1 MSSILKDWNPVRP
14 LLLLN
19 MRRDLLWQFTKRN
32 IQSGFRGSL
41 LGVFWVVLSPLL
53 MLALYTFVFGVV
65 FGGSFEQLNAEGHLV
80 RKDGASYALG
90 IFLGLSVMSL
100 ISGTLSSS
108 ATLIVSNPNFV
119 KKVVFPLE
127 VLPVAQVGNLA
138 FNFSISLGLC
148 LIGAILVGDGFCMAW
163 IWLPL
168 IILPSVF
175 ISLGTG
181 WLLASL
187 GVFFRD
193 IAQLTQ
199 FLGMVLLYASGVFYS
214 VGKIPETYWNFL
226 KLNPVLHIVDQL
238 RQAILWQE
246 IPDRN
251 ILIMLW
257 VSSLVVFQ
265 AGYWVFQRLRSDF
278 ADVL

>member
-1 MSSILKDWNPVRP
+1 MFSLLKDWNPIAP
-14 LLLLN
+14 LVLLRK
-19 MRRDLLWQFTKRN
+19 RRDLLWQFTKRN

-53 MLALYTFVFGVV
+53 MLGLYTFVFGIV

-148 LIGAILVGDGFCMAW
+148 LIGAILIGDGFCMAW

-175 ISLGTG
+175 ISLGIG

-246 IPDRN
+246 IPDRD
-251 ILIMLW
+251 ILIILW
-257 VSSLVVFQ
+257 ISSLVVFQ
-265 AGYWVFQRLRSDF
+265 LGYWVFQRLRSDF

>member
-19 MRRDLLWQFTKRN
+19 TRRDLLWQFTKRN

-127 VLPVAQVGNLA
+127 VLPVAQVCNLA
-138 FNFSISLGLC
+138 CNFSISLGLC

-168 IILPSVF
+168 IILPIVF

-214 VGKIPETYWNFL
+214 VEKIPETYWKFL

-246 IPDRN
+246 IPDQN

-257 VSSLVVFQ
+257 ISSLVVFQ
-265 AGYWVFQRLRSDF
+265 LGYWVFQRLRSDF

>member
-65 FGGSFEQLNAEGHLV
+65 FGGSFEQLNAEGQLV

-138 FNFSISLGLC
+138 FNFSISLVLC
-148 LIGAILVGDGFCMAW
+148 LIGAIIVGDGFCMAW

-175 ISLGTG
+175 ISLGIG

-214 VGKIPETYWNFL
+214 VGKIPETYWTFL
-226 KLNPVLHIVDQL
+226 KWNPILHIVDQL

-246 IPDRN
+246 IPDRD

-265 AGYWVFQRLRSDF
+265 LGYWVFQRLRSDF

>member
-1 MSSILKDWNPVRP
+1 
-14 LLLLN
+14 
-19 MRRDLLWQFTKRN
+19 MRF
-32 IQSGFRGSL
+32 
-41 LGVFWVVLSPLL
+41 
-53 MLALYTFVFGVV
+53 YTFVFGVV

-148 LIGAILVGDGFCMAW
+148 LIGATLVGDGFCMAW

-175 ISLGTG
+175 ISLGIG

-214 VGKIPETYWNFL
+214 VGKIPEIYWNFL

-246 IPDRN
+246 IPDRD

-257 VSSLVVFQ
+257 ISSLVVFQ
-265 AGYWVFQRLRSDF
+265 TGYWVFRRLRSDF
-278 ADVL
+278 ADGLLPPTCSLDFYGTL

>member
-1 MSSILKDWNPVRP
+1 MSSILKDWNPVTP
-14 LLLLN
+14 LTPLN

-100 ISGTLSSS
+100 ISGTLSCS
-108 ATLIVSNPNFV
+108 ATLIVANPNFV

-138 FNFSISLGLC
+138 FNFSISLVLC
-148 LIGAILVGDGFCMAW
+148 LIGATLVGDGFCMAW

-175 ISLGTG
+175 ISLGIG
-181 WLLASL
+181 WLVASL

-193 IAQLTQ
+193 IVQLTQ

-214 VGKIPETYWNFL
+214 VGKIPEIFWSFL
-226 KLNPVLHIVDQL
+226 RLNPVLHIVDQL

-246 IPDRN
+246 IPDRD

-265 AGYWVFQRLRSDF
+265 TGYWVFRRLRSDF

>member
-168 IILPSVF
+168 IILPIVF
-175 ISLGTG
+175 ISLGIG

-214 VGKIPETYWNFL
+214 AGKYQKAIGTFL

-246 IPDRN
+246 IPDRD

-265 AGYWVFQRLRSDF
+265 LGYWIFQRLRSDF

>member
-1 MSSILKDWNPVRP
+1 MLSILKDWNPVRP

-168 IILPSVF
+168 IILPIVF

-214 VGKIPETYWNFL
+214 VGKIPESYWNFL

-246 IPDRN
+246 IPDPD

-265 AGYWVFQRLRSDF
+265 VGYWVFQRLRSDF

>member
-1 MSSILKDWNPVRP
+1 MFSVLKDWNPIAP
-14 LLLLN
+14 LVLL
-19 MRRDLLWQFTKRN
+19 MKRQDLLWQFTKRN

-65 FGGSFEQLNAEGHLV
+65 FGGSFEQSNAEGHLV

-168 IILPSVF
+168 IILPSLF
-175 ISLGTG
+175 ISLGIG

-226 KLNPVLHIVDQL
+226 KFNPILHIVDQL

-257 VSSLVVFQ
+257 ISSLVVYQ
-265 AGYWVFQRLRSDF
+265 LGYWVFQRLRSDF

>member
-1 MSSILKDWNPVRP
+1 M
-14 LLLLN
+14 LLLN

-32 IQSGFRGSL
+32 IQTGFRGSL

-65 FGGSFEQLNAEGHLV
+65 FGGSFEQLNTEGHLV

-175 ISLGTG
+175 ISLGIG

-214 VGKIPETYWNFL
+214 VRKIPETY
-226 KLNPVLHIVDQL
+226 
-238 RQAILWQE
+238 
-246 IPDRN
+246 
-251 ILIMLW
+251 
-257 VSSLVVFQ
+257 
-265 AGYWVFQRLRSDF
+265 
-278 ADVL
+278 

>member
-1 MSSILKDWNPVRP
+1 
-14 LLLLN
+14 
-19 MRRDLLWQFTKRN
+19 
-32 IQSGFRGSL
+32 
-41 LGVFWVVLSPLL
+41 

-90 IFLGLSVMSL
+90 IFLGLSVLSL
-100 ISGTLSSS
+100 ISGTLSCS
-108 ATLIVSNPNFV
+108 ATLIVANPNFV

-138 FNFSISLGLC
+138 FNFSISLILC
-148 LIGAILVGDGFCMAW
+148 LIGATLVGDGFCMAW

-175 ISLGTG
+175 ISLGIG
-181 WLLASL
+181 WLVASL

-193 IAQLTQ
+193 IVQLTQ

-214 VGKIPETYWNFL
+214 VGKIPEIFWSFL
-226 KLNPVLHIVDQL
+226 RLNPVLHIVDQL

-246 IPDRN
+246 IPDRD

-265 AGYWVFQRLRSDF
+265 TGYWVFRRLRSDF

>member
-1 MSSILKDWNPVRP
+1 MSSILKDWNPVTP
-14 LLLLN
+14 LILLN

-65 FGGSFEQLNAEGHLV
+65 FGGSFEQLNAEGQLV

-168 IILPSVF
+168 IILPIVF

-214 VGKIPETYWNFL
+214 IEKIPESYWNFL

-246 IPDRN
+246 IPDPD

-265 AGYWVFQRLRSDF
+265 VGYWVFQRLRSDF

>member
-1 MSSILKDWNPVRP
+1 MSSILKDWNPVTP
-14 LLLLN
+14 LTLLN

-100 ISGTLSSS
+100 ISGTLSCS
-108 ATLIVSNPNFV
+108 ATLIVANPNFV

-138 FNFSISLGLC
+138 FNFSISLVLC
-148 LIGAILVGDGFCMAW
+148 LIGATLVGDGFCMAW

-175 ISLGTG
+175 ISLGIG
-181 WLLASL
+181 WLVASI

-193 IAQLTQ
+193 IVQLTQ

-214 VGKIPETYWNFL
+214 VGKIPEIFWSFL
-226 KLNPVLHIVDQL
+226 RLNPVLHIVDQL

-246 IPDRN
+246 IPDRD

-265 AGYWVFQRLRSDF
+265 TGYWVFRRLRSDF

>member
-1 MSSILKDWNPVRP
+1 MLSILKDWNPVRP

-65 FGGSFEQLNAEGHLV
+65 FGGSFEKLNAEGQLV

-138 FNFSISLGLC
+138 FNFSISLVLC

-175 ISLGTG
+175 ISLGIG

-199 FLGMVLLYASGVFYS
+199 FLGIVLLYASGVFYS

-226 KLNPVLHIVDQL
+226 KLNPILHIVDQL

-265 AGYWVFQRLRSDF
+265 LGYWVFQRLRSDF

>member
-65 FGGSFEQLNAEGHLV
+65 FGGSFEQLNSEGHLV

-163 IWLPL
+163 FWLPL
-168 IILPSVF
+168 IILPSLF
-175 ISLGTG
+175 ISLGIG

-226 KLNPVLHIVDQL
+226 KFNPILHIFDQL

-257 VSSLVVFQ
+257 ISSLVVYQ
-265 AGYWVFQRLRSDF
+265 LGYWVFQRLRSDF

>member
-100 ISGTLSSS
+100 ISGTLSSVS
-108 ATLIVSNPNFV
+108 YTHLTLPT
-119 KKVVFPLE
+119 K
-127 VLPVAQVGNLA
+127 A
-138 FNFSISLGLC
+138 
-148 LIGAILVGDGFCMAW
+148 
-163 IWLPL
+163 
-168 IILPSVF
+168 
-175 ISLGTG
+175 
-181 WLLASL
+181 
-187 GVFFRD
+187 
-193 IAQLTQ
+193 
-199 FLGMVLLYASGVFYS
+199 
-214 VGKIPETYWNFL
+214 
-226 KLNPVLHIVDQL
+226 
-238 RQAILWQE
+238 
-246 IPDRN
+246 
-251 ILIMLW
+251 
-257 VSSLVVFQ
+257 
-265 AGYWVFQRLRSDF
+265 
-278 ADVL
+278 